1 MGLIHSDGGI
11 AKSRI
16 SEVTQLN
23 LNLPERFNAAEYFVD
38 RNVAEG
44 RGDKTAILFEDQSYT
59 YAQFLEK
66 VNRTGNVLTELGV
79 GMEDRVMLLLRDTPE
94 MLFSF
99 YGAIKIGAVPIPSNI
114 LMKAPDFLY
123 MLNDSRAA
131 VLIVDAVFLPEIEKI
146 LDQAVFLKK
155 VVVCGAAGQTH
166 LSFNELLE
174 KANTDSKAADTT
186 PDDTA
191 FWLYSGRNPEKLM
204 GAVHHHSHMVYCS
217 EAYAKGILN
226 MNEED
231 RAMGSFLFFA
241 YGLGNGAYFPFAV
254 GATTI
259 LISHPPK
266 PELFYKDL
274 VKYQPTL
281 FFTVPTLLGVLAE
294 YKKSCRSEG
303 KELPPA
309 ESLRA
314 CISSAEMLSPE
325 IYHRFK
331 EEFGVEILD
340 GTGSTEICHI
350 FLSNRFDEIK
360 VGSTGKVVPGYDAR
374 LVDDDGQPVK
384 SGQVGNLMIS
394 GGSIASAYWNQR
406 AETKLNMQG
415 EWFVTGDRYL
425 IDEDGF
431 YYFRGRSD
439 DMLRVGGKW
448 LAPGEVE
455 NTLNQ
460 HAAVAESAV
469 VGYQD
474 TEDLIKPY
482 AFVVLKSKQ
491 DASAELEEDIKQ
503 FVRDRIATYK
513 FPRWIE
519 FVDSIPKTTGGKI
532 QRFILQERIK
542 ERG

>member
-1 MGLIHSDGGI
+1 MTS
-11 AKSRI
+11 
-16 SEVTQLN
+16 
-23 LNLPERFNAAEYFVD
+23 
-38 RNVAEG
+38 
-44 RGDKTAILFEDQSYT
+44 
-59 YAQFLEK
+59 
-66 VNRTGNVLTELGV
+66 
-79 GMEDRVMLLLRDTPE
+79 
-94 MLFSF
+94 
-99 YGAIKIGAVPIPSNI
+99 
-114 LMKAPDFLY
+114 
-123 MLNDSRAA
+123 
-131 VLIVDAVFLPEIEKI
+131 
-146 LDQAVFLKK
+146 
-155 VVVCGAAGQTH
+155 
-166 LSFNELLE
+166 
-174 KANTDSKAADTT
+174 
-186 PDDTA
+186 
-191 FWLYSGRNPEKLM
+191 
-204 GAVHHHSHMVYCS
+204 
-217 EAYAKGILN
+217 
-226 MNEED
+226 ED

-266 PELFYKDL
+266 PELFYEDL

-281 FFTVPTLLGVLAE
+281 FFTVPTLLGGLAE
-294 YKKSCRSEG
+294 YKKTCHGEG
-303 KELPPA
+303 TELPPV

-314 CISSAEMLSPE
+314 CISSAEILSPE

-350 FLSNRFDEIK
+350 FLSNRFGEIK
-360 VGSTGKVVPGYDAR
+360 PGSTGKVVPGYGAR
-374 LVDDDGQPVK
+374 LLDDDGQPVK
-384 SGQVGNLMIS
+384 TGQIGNLMIS

-425 IDEDGF
+425 VDDEGY

-448 LAPGEVE
+448 LAPREVE

-460 HAAVAESAV
+460 HPAVVESAV

-474 TEDLIKPY
+474 AEDLIKPY
-482 AFVVLKSKQ
+482 AFVVLKSGQ
-491 DASAELEEDIKQ
+491 DPSAELEEEIKQ

-519 FVDSIPKTTGGKI
+519 FSDHIPKTAGGKI

-542 ERG
+542 GRG